1 LYQYIKIDE
10 DSSRALILWRNPQ
23 QTGYRPCKL
32 TAKAAILGG
41 IGLAFVNHKPEQ
53 TMRKGGRPVV
63 HPLLGSLFSD
73 FENGRYRR
81 QFRPN

>member
-1 LYQYIKIDE
+1 
-10 DSSRALILWRNPQ
+10 
-23 QTGYRPCKL
+23 
-32 TAKAAILGG
+32 
-41 IGLAFVNHKPEQ
+41 
-53 TMRKGGRPVV
+53 MRKGGRPVV